1 MKVPHGKRRITSLPG
16 MLSVLSWQPGR
27 LAGFHC
33 NVFQC
38 PKFFLG
44 GYFGTGGERMQ
55 QFSTECFAAVD
66 LGLAEAVIA
75 KPLPLLLVADQV
87 FLA

>member
-1 MKVPHGKRRITSLPG
+1 
-16 MLSVLSWQPGR
+16 
-27 LAGFHC
+27 
-33 NVFQC
+33 
-38 PKFFLG
+38 
-44 GYFGTGGERMQ
+44 MQ